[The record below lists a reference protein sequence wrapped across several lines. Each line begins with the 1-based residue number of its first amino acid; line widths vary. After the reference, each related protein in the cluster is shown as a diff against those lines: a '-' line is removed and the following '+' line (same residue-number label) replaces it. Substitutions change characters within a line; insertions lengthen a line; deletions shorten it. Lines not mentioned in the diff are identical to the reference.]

1 MKTPL
6 KPQSIGMAFFDLHC
20 HPGLKTLFLP
30 QDGRQFSAW
39 SNLNPKDH
47 LIGDILESQ
56 CSLKMLMQQGDI
68 NLICLTLHPPEIGMI
83 DQFLLKIGAA
93 TVYKKFLSRDR
104 LNEMITLTSSYQ
116 QTFAQEFANISAAP
130 RPEDQIEAGKKIKF
144 LKNWNEYQATDF
156 NTLHIVFNI
165 EGAHTFYDLNN
176 RVKDIEQVV
185 GNFNSFI
192 SKGFRVL
199 YFTLAHLTPNEFITH
214 AYGNKLLTKG
224 PLLPKGIGI
233 TAFGKRMIEN
243 AYAKKVFIDV
253 KHMSLVSRRIF
264 YLFRKKHF
272 PDMPIIASHIGL
284 TGESWTVFRKD
295 RNMVINPVR
304 KSYGYKLTWL
314 KNRGKLEGTD
324 FYPLSINLYNE
335 DITEILGSKGLIGI
349 SLDLRILGGKDKTG
363 ALQSD
368 FYSHEEYE
376 LLTAPDADQQIQALS
391 EQFDI
396 GQINNGNTTLNLV
409 NPEPQD
415 IEDLKE
421 ADAELQQIF
430 ASKKKTDLSA
440 DYRYHVRLVLNHIIR
455 IWEITD
461 WYGMPA
467 PWDHLC
473 IGSDFDGMIAAVACF
488 RNSTEAATFA
498 LALKTELELELPHYP
513 DINLTAGE
521 IVDRLMFQNAKA
533 FLEKY
538 F

>member
-1 MKTPL
+1 
-6 KPQSIGMAFFDLHC
+6 MAFFDLHC

-30 QDGRQFSAW
+30 QDGRQFSVW

-56 CSLKMLMQQGDI
+56 CSLKMLMQEGDI

-93 TVYKKFLSRDR
+93 TIYKKFLSRER
-104 LNEMITLTSSYQ
+104 LRDMITLTSSYQ

-130 RPEDQIEAGKKIKF
+130 RPEDQIEARKKVKF
-144 LKNWNEYQATDF
+144 LKNWNEYNVADF
-156 NTLHIVFNI
+156 NTLHIVFNL
-165 EGAHTFYDLNN
+165 EGGHTFYDLNN
-176 RVKDIEQVV
+176 RVNDIEQVV
-185 GNFNSFI
+185 INFNSFI
-192 SKGFRVL
+192 NKGFKVL

-264 YLFRKKHF
+264 YLFRKKYF
-272 PDMPIIASHIGL
+272 PHMPIIASHIGL
-284 TGESWTVFRKD
+284 AGESWTVFRKN
-295 RNMVINPVR
+295 RNMIINPVR

-314 KNRGKLEGTD
+314 KNRGRLEGTD

-335 DITEILGSKGLIGI
+335 DIREILDSNGLIGI

-363 ALQSD
+363 TLQND

-376 LLTAPDADQQIQALS
+376 LLTDPDADQKIQTLF
-391 EQFDI
+391 EQFEAGHID
-396 GQINNGNTTLNLV
+396 NGNTTLNLV
-409 NPEPQD
+409 HPEPQD
-415 IEDLKE
+415 IEDSKE
-421 ADAELQQIF
+421 ADAELNSIF
-430 ASKKKTDLSA
+430 APKKKTDESP
-440 DYRYHVRLVLNHIIR
+440 DYRYHVRLVLNHLIR
-455 IWEITD
+455 IWEIAG
-461 WYGMPA
+461 WYGIPA
-467 PWDHLC
+467 PWNNLC
-473 IGSDFDGMIAAVACF
+473 IGSDFDGMIAAIHCF

-498 LALKTELELELPHYP
+498 EALKTELELELPNYP
-513 DINLTAGE
+513 GIDLTATE
-521 IVDRLMFQNAKA
+521 ITDRLMFQNAKA
-533 FLEKY
+533 FLERH